1 MKMRVIDSSSVRNE
15 LPLELQHLDSNDKML
30 QQVALF
36 NLIAIV
42 ESNDEILS
50 PETALK
56 LVKDRITTM
65 DPSSRIQSVE
75 VRIFMIS

>member
-1 MKMRVIDSSSVRNE
+1 MRVIDSSSVRNE

-75 VRIFMIS
+75 VRIFIIS

>member
-1 MKMRVIDSSSVRNE
+1 MRVIDSSSVRNE